1 MLFRS
6 WEDSKLK
13 KAFRDGA
20 LSGAATVALA
30 AASALAAYNGS
41 KVGAAI
47 AATGFLVAAWHTVE
61 NSREHWSPRKYTS
74 TWEDDPYQSA
84 LPYGGEDEEKPK
96 TEVAA
101 PAPVIN
107 LNVDNSSKNTS
118 SSGGGNTTVI
128 KEKTTVVEKAAPA
141 ESKPV
146 KKSET
151 EDAPW

>member
-1 MLFRS
+1 MSEETQETNDGS
-6 WEDSKLK
+6 WSSLK
-13 KAFRDGA
+13 KTIIG
-20 LSGAATVALA
+20 
-30 AASALAAYNGS
+30 
-41 KVGAAI
+41 AI
-47 AATGFLVAAWHTVE
+47 ATAVTAGGAYF
-61 NSREHWSPRKYTS
+61 TS
-74 TWEDDPYQSA
+74 KIF
-84 LPYGGEDEEKPK
+84 GGGDEEKPK

-118 SSGGGNTTVI
+118 TSGGGGNTTVI

>member
-1 MLFRS
+1 MSEETQETNDGS
-6 WEDSKLK
+6 WSSLKKTIIGAIATAVTAGGAYFTSKL
-13 KAFRDGA
+13 F
-20 LSGAATVALA
+20 
-30 AASALAAYNGS
+30 
-41 KVGAAI
+41 
-47 AATGFLVAAWHTVE
+47 
-61 NSREHWSPRKYTS
+61 
-74 TWEDDPYQSA
+74 
-84 LPYGGEDEEKPK
+84 GGGDEEKPK

>member
-1 MLFRS
+1 MSEETQETNDGS
-6 WEDSKLK
+6 WSSLK
-13 KAFRDGA
+13 KTIIG
-20 LSGAATVALA
+20 
-30 AASALAAYNGS
+30 
-41 KVGAAI
+41 AI
-47 AATGFLVAAWHTVE
+47 ATAVTAGGAYF
-61 NSREHWSPRKYTS
+61 TS
-74 TWEDDPYQSA
+74 KIF
-84 LPYGGEDEEKPK
+84 GGGDEEKPK

>member
-1 MLFRS
+1 MSEETQETNDGS
-6 WEDSKLK
+6 WSSLK
-13 KAFRDGA
+13 KTIIG
-20 LSGAATVALA
+20 
-30 AASALAAYNGS
+30 
-41 KVGAAI
+41 AI
-47 AATGFLVAAWHTVE
+47 ATAVTAGGAYF
-61 NSREHWSPRKYTS
+61 TS
-74 TWEDDPYQSA
+74 KIF
-84 LPYGGEDEEKPK
+84 GGGHDEEKHK

-118 SSGGGNTTVI
+118 TSGGGGNTTVI

-141 ESKPV
+141 ESKPA